1 MEQMPAVFAD
11 LTVLDLSS
19 RLSGAFCARLFG
31 DWGANV
37 LLAEPPEGHPLR
49 REEPQLPDAPTAE
62 RSLLHA
68 YANLNKRSLVLEP
81 GDDATFAALVR
92 RADVVVT
99 NAPTP
104 DFAAFEAIKP
114 GIVLVTIT
122 PYGLSGPLAGA
133 PGDDL
138 TASALSSWAASQG
151 DPAMPPLAA
160 SHYQVGY
167 LAGLNAFV
175 AAVAAVYDRDR
186 TGLGQ
191 LIDASEL
198 EPLTLI
204 AGPQMLVAEYA
215 GAAPPRHKPDMVRGP
230 IPCADGYVSLTLSR
244 AHFWR
249 DAMSLLELPDLAAD
263 ERYGSGAFRNA
274 HRDEY
279 SGRVEERLQGWQRWD
294 LFDRLAE
301 LRCVVGVVLDMPDI
315 AENPHLAAREA
326 LATVPLPNGT
336 EARLTGA
343 PAKLSR
349 TPWALRRPA
358 PALGAHTAEVL
369 GEMQAASREARS

>member
-1 MEQMPAVFAD
+1 MQDSAAVFND

-31 DWGANV
+31 DWGADV
-37 LLAEPPEGHPLR
+37 LLAEPLDGHPLR
-49 REEPQLPDAPTAE
+49 REEPQLPDGPAQE

-68 YANLNKRSLVLEP
+68 YANANKRSVVLDPADE
-81 GDDATFAALVR
+81 ATFAALVR
-92 RADVVVT
+92 RADLVVT
-99 NAPTP
+99 NAVTP
-104 DFAAFEAIKP
+104 DFEAFEAIKP
-114 GIVLVTIT
+114 GIVLVAIT
-122 PYGLSGPLAGA
+122 PYGLSGPRAGE

-138 TASALSSWAASQG
+138 TVSALSSWAASQG
-151 DPAMPPLAA
+151 DPELPPLIA

-175 AAVAAVYDRDR
+175 AAVAAVYERDR

-249 DAMSLLELPDLAAD
+249 DAMSLLDLPDLATD
-263 ERYGSGAFRNA
+263 ERYGSAAFRGA
-274 HRDEY
+274 QRDNY
-279 SGRVEERLQGWQRWD
+279 SSRVEERLQNWRRWD

-301 LRCVVGVVLDMPDI
+301 LRCVVGTVLDMQDI
-315 AENPHLAAREA
+315 AANPHLAAREA
-326 LATVPLPNGT
+326 LVDVPLPNGVT
-336 EARLTGA
+336 ARMSGA

-358 PALGAHTAEVL
+358 PALGAHTEEVL
-369 GEMQAASREARS
+369 HELDAAGVRS